1 MKYIYSNLAEGPA
14 AGNNYKAAS
23 AVAGDLAY
31 FYNGH
36 NDLGQGWAF
45 GAVLSNLGSK
55 ISYTDNADQK
65 DYIPANLD
73 LELLIQ
79 EYSISNQITFGVD
92 VNKLLVP
99 TPPADPATQQQLTEY
114 RNKGVMS
121 SWFSSFGDAPDGFS
135 EEIKEFQVSLGA
147 EYV

>member
-1 MKYIYSNLAEGPA
+1 MISILSVLVNLELMLVIHGNFLIRSGIGVGLKYIYSNLAQGPA

-31 FYNGH
+31 YYQGH

-65 DYIPANLD
+65 DYIPANLG
-73 LELLIQ
+73 LGTT
-79 EYSISNQITFGVD
+79 YTRVFN
-92 VNKLLVP
+92 
-99 TPPADPATQQQLTEY
+99 
-114 RNKGVMS
+114 S
-121 SWFSSFGDAPDGFS
+121 SQFN
-135 EEIKEFQVSLGA
+135 
-147 EYV
+147 